1 MNTLKNLDMSQLYY
15 NSRETY
21 IIISHKD
28 GSQNRIK
35 LFENF
40 LEIYKVIKDYPIISF
55 IWINPNKVSIS
66 DKLINWI
73 KSEFTPLFDTDPFL
87 WAASVQT
94 APIELRKHLIPF
106 HKE

>member
-1 MNTLKNLDMSQLYY
+1 MNILKNLDMSQLYY

-21 IIISHKD
+21 IIIS
-28 GSQNRIK
+28 QNRIK

-40 LEIYKVIKDYPIISF
+40 LEIYKVLNDYPIISF
-55 IWINPNKVSIS
+55 IWINPNKVTIS

-73 KSEFTPLFDTDPFL
+73 ESEFKPLFEYDPML
-87 WAASVQT
+87 WLASVGT
-94 APIELRKHLIPF
+94 APIELRKYLIPF

>member
-1 MNTLKNLDMSQLYY
+1 MDILKNLDMSQLYY
-15 NSRETY
+15 NSMETY

-40 LEIYKVIKDYPIISF
+40 LEIYKVLNDYPIISF
-55 IWINPNKVSIS
+55 IWINPNKVIIS

-73 KSEFTPLFDTDPFL
+73 KSEFIPLFDTDPFL

-94 APIELRKHLIPF
+94 APKELQCHLLGQTNN
-106 HKE
+106 